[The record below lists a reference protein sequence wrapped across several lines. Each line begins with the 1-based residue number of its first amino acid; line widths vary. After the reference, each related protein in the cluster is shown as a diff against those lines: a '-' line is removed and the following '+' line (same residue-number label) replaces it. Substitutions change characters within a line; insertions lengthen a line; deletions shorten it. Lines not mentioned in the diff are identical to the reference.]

1 MHFGSNGRPRLAMSR
16 SLMMVAYAMELSVRF
31 ATETFVPLVGLG
43 SSSRGLWLLILSL
56 CVHGVNAKPLKEHS
70 RNETVYALGWFLMF
84 CFCLQCLQWLLYCI
98 LHTCKHICKFCY
110 SRRPNLSLVLVAVW
124 CYCSYVTVAIAMP
137 YAHLLLPAPVF
148 CPMRIAINTLLHGP
162 CLQTASGCPAFAS
175 PSWVTLPAV
184 LCERGFL
191 RQKPKLFCSVA
202 TFKKADV
209 SNIVGFGDHVKD
221 ANSTS
226 LCNVCA
232 LLPGT
237 YHTQWCIKE

>member
-1 MHFGSNGRPRLAMSR
+1 
-16 SLMMVAYAMELSVRF
+16 MVS
-31 ATETFVPLVGLG
+31 
-43 SSSRGLWLLILSL
+43 
-56 CVHGVNAKPLKEHS
+56 H
-70 RNETVYALGWFLMF
+70 F

-124 CYCSYVTVAIAMP
+124 CCCSYVTVAIAMP
-137 YAHLLLPAPVF
+137 YAHLLLPALVF

-162 CLQTASGCPAFAS
+162 CLQTASGYPAFAS

-184 LCERGFL
+184 LCERSFL

-226 LCNVCA
+226 LCNVSHCYRELTIHNGA
-232 LLPGT
+232 SRSR
-237 YHTQWCIKE
+237 C